1 MRIFMISVLLAFSM
15 MAQAQQIGGMVI
27 DKSQMKM
34 PAKEAKKKGKND
46 TLAVEG
52 C

>member
-27 DKSQMKM
+27 DKS
-34 PAKEAKKKGKND
+34 PRELILSAEFS
-46 TLAVEG
+46 L
-52 C
+52 